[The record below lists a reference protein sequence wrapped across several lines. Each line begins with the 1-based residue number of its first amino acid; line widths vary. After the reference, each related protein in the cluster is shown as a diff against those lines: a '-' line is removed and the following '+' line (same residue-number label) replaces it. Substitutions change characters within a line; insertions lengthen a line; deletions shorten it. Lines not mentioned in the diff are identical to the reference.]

1 MLRPMNRITWESRD
15 HLALIGLNRP
25 EKRNA
30 FDLRM
35 LDELAAAYTRYEE
48 DASLRCA
55 VLFAHGD
62 HFTGGL
68 DLAEVGPAAAAGR
81 PLFPRDQV
89 DPLGLGP
96 RRRTKP
102 VVAALRGYCFTI
114 GVELALATDVRFA
127 ADDTKLAQL
136 EVKRGIYP
144 FGGGTL
150 RLPAV
155 AGWGNAMKWLLTGD
169 TFDAAEALRIGV
181 VQEISPSAEV
191 LPRAVAYAERVALQ
205 APLAVQASLASA
217 RNAADH
223 GPDAEVER
231 LLERARALMT
241 TEDAAEG
248 MRSFLERREGKFIG
262 R

>member
-1 MLRPMNRITWESRD
+1 MLANMNRISWETRA
-15 HLALIGLNRP
+15 HVVLIGLQRA

-30 FDLRM
+30 FDLQM
-35 LDELAAAYTRYEE
+35 LDELAVAYTRYEE

-81 PLFPRDQV
+81 PLFPDAHV

-102 VVAALRGYCFTI
+102 VVCALQGYCFTI
-114 GVELALATDVRFA
+114 GIELALATDVRFA
-127 ADDTKLAQL
+127 SEDTKLAQL

-144 FGGGTL
+144 FGGATL
-150 RLPAV
+150 RFPAV

-169 TFDAAEALRIGV
+169 TFDAAEALRIGL
-181 VQEISPSAEV
+181 VQEVLPKGEV
-191 LPRAVAYAERVALQ
+191 LPRAIAYAERVAQQ
-205 APLAVQASLASA
+205 APLAVRASIASA

-223 GPDAEVER
+223 GPDAEITK
-231 LLERARALMT
+231 LLERARALMN

-248 MRSFLERREGKFIG
+248 MRSFVERREGKFVG

>member
-1 MLRPMNRITWESRD
+1 MLAAMARISWESRG
-15 HLALIGLNRP
+15 HVALIGLQRA

-30 FDLRM
+30 FDLQM
-35 LDELAAAYTRYEE
+35 LDELAAAYTRFEE
-48 DASLRCA
+48 DPEARSA

-68 DLAEVGPAAAAGR
+68 DLAEVGPAVVAGR
-81 PLFPRDQV
+81 ALFPDGHV

-102 VVAALRGYCFTI
+102 VVCALQGYCFTI
-114 GVELALATDVRFA
+114 GIELALATDVRFA

-144 FGGGTL
+144 FGGATL
-150 RLPAV
+150 RFPAV

-169 TFDAAEALRIGV
+169 TFDAAEALRIGI
-181 VQEISPSAEV
+181 VQEVLPKADV
-191 LPRAVAYAERVALQ
+191 LPRAIAYAERVAKQ
-205 APLAVQASLASA
+205 APLAVQASIASA

-223 GPDAEVER
+223 GPDAEIAKLMER
-231 LLERARALMT
+231 TRALMS

-248 MRSFLERREGKFIG
+248 MRSFVERREGNFVG

>member
-1 MLRPMNRITWESRD
+1 MAKISWEVRG
-15 HLALIGLNRP
+15 HVALIGLSRP

-30 FDLRM
+30 FDLQM
-35 LDELAAAYTRYEE
+35 LDELAAAYTKYE
-48 DASLRCA
+48 DAADLWCA

-68 DLAEVGPAAAAGR
+68 DLAEVGPAVAGGR
-81 PLFPRDQV
+81 PLFPADGV

-102 VVAALRGYCFTI
+102 VVAALQGYCFTI

-181 VQEISPSAEV
+181 VQEVHPKAAV
-191 LPRAVAYAERVALQ
+191 LERAIAYAERVAQQ

-223 GPDAEVER
+223 GPDAEIAK
-231 LLERARALMT
+231 LLARAQSLMNT
-241 TEDAAEG
+241 DDAAEG
-248 MRSFLERREGKFIG
+248 MRSFVERREAKFTG